1 LAREV
6 RSGRSAVA
14 VGSIDFA
21 KRRINVKLAGLWV
34 IGIGL
39 SAGVSLLTVE
49 QAYAGENDHSPKCTL
64 ETLKGQY
71 LGAANG
77 MLIPPVPLFS
87 IPATTPPLVTAAAFY
102 STYYGDGTGMD
113 WVTFTVNGVNAD
125 VTSPTPTQYIL
136 NSDCTGTKTV
146 LPSGPHFDIFVAI
159 DGSGLTAVVTDQGFA
174 ASESDRRVGP

>member
-1 LAREV
+1 MKLE
-6 RSGRSAVA
+6 GLWA
-14 VGSIDFA
+14 VGIGTIVS
-21 KRRINVKLAGLWV
+21 VGLLAG
-34 IGIGL
+34 
-39 SAGVSLLTVE
+39 E
-49 QAYAGENDHSPKCTL
+49 QAYAGENDHRAKCTL

-87 IPATTPPLVTAAAFY
+87 IPAGTPPLVTAAAFY
-102 STYYGDGTGMD
+102 SAYYGDGAGMD
-113 WVTFTVNGVNAD
+113 WVTFTVNGANAD
-125 VTSPTPTQYIL
+125 VTSPTPTQYTL

-159 DGSGLTAVVTDQGFA
+159 DGSGLTAVITDQGFA